1 MTARRTLLTLFLR
14 SLAISATTVG
24 GGYVILSA
32 LRRLYVEKLGWISE
46 EEMLD
51 LSAAAQSAPG
61 AVAVNASLLV
71 GYRLCGIGGALVSLA
86 GTAIPPLAAMC
97 LLAEGYRRSADFPL
111 LMKIMGGMR
120 AGAAAVILDTALTL
134 TKGALSSDTMPRAA
148 LLALSL
154 SLILGLG
161 VSPAWIVLG
170 AAVLGGAR
178 GLLALR
184 RRKAGEAE

>member
-1 MTARRTLLTLFLR
+1 MTARRTLLSLFLR
-14 SLAISATTVG
+14 SLVISATTVG

-46 EEMLD
+46 DEMLD

-71 GYRLCGIGGALVSLA
+71 GYRLAGIGGALVSLLA
-86 GTAIPPLAAMC
+86 TVIPPLCVMC
-97 LLAEGYRRSADFPL
+97 LLAEGYRRSADFPVI
-111 LMKIMGGMR
+111 MKIMGGMR
-120 AGAAAVILDTALTL
+120 AGVAAVILDTALTL
-134 TKGALSSDTMPRAA
+134 AKGALASDTLPRAI
-148 LLALSL
+148 LFALSL

-170 AAVLGGAR
+170 AAAVGGVR
-178 GLLALR
+178 GIMALR

>member
-1 MTARRTLLTLFLR
+1 MTARRPLLALFLR

-71 GYRLCGIGGALVSLA
+71 GYRLMGLPGALVSLA
-86 GTAIPPLAAMC
+86 GTVIPPLFAMC
-97 LLAEGYRRSADFPL
+97 VLAEAYRRSADFPMIAKL
-111 LMKIMGGMR
+111 MGGMR
-120 AGAAAVILDTALTL
+120 AGVAAVILDTALTL
-134 TKGALSSDTMPRAA
+134 TEATLAKDPLPRAA
-148 LLALSL
+148 VFVLSLAL
-154 SLILGLG
+154 ILDGG
-161 VSPAWIVLG
+161 VSPVWIVLG
-170 AAVLGGAR
+170 AAAFGGMR

-184 RRKAGEAE
+184 RRKAGAAE

>member
-1 MTARRTLLTLFLR
+1 MTARRPLLALFLR

-71 GYRLCGIGGALVSLA
+71 GYRLMGLPGALVSLA
-86 GTAIPPLAAMC
+86 GTVIPPLFAMC
-97 LLAEGYRRSADFPL
+97 VLAEAYRRSADFPMIAK
-111 LMKIMGGMR
+111 LMSGMR
-120 AGAAAVILDTALTL
+120 AGVAAVILDTALTL
-134 TKGALSSDTMPRAA
+134 TEAT
-148 LLALSL
+148 LA
-154 SLILGLG
+154 LILGGG
-161 VSPAWIVLG
+161 VSPVWIVLG
-170 AAVLGGAR
+170 AAAFGGMR

-184 RRKAGEAE
+184 RRKAGAAE